1 MPAGEP
7 TWPEWL
13 SAGNKVFI
21 PVCYPRNQHWVSVI
35 LWKLKEKGRKVD
47 NFRVLVRNSSPAFYK
62 YDSII
67 ARRMVEMCVAS
78 GLRKDWTR
86 WTDMTPA
93 YPHPLEQR
101 PRNLC
106 AVHVIVHAYQAITGQ
121 LLKKIKHEDIDIF
134 KSYCQYAI
142 FTKEEDV
149 CHDVVGIE
157 TIE

>member
-1 MPAGEP
+1 MRMRAGEP

-13 SAGNKVFI
+13 SAGNKIFI
-21 PVCYPRNQHWVSVI
+21 PMCFPRNEHWVSVI
-35 LWKLKEKGRKVD
+35 LWKSEGHQDK
-47 NFRVLVRNSSPAFYK
+47 FRVLVRNSSSAFYK

-78 GLRKDWTR
+78 GLRKQWTS
-86 WTDMTPA
+86 WTDMTPT

-101 PRNLC
+101 PHNLC
-106 AVHVIVHAYQAITGQ
+106 AVHVIVHAYQVITGQ
-121 LLKKIKHEDIDIF
+121 LLKMTTYKDIDTF
-134 KSYCQYAI
+134 REFCQYVI
-142 FTKEEDV
+142 FTKNEEV